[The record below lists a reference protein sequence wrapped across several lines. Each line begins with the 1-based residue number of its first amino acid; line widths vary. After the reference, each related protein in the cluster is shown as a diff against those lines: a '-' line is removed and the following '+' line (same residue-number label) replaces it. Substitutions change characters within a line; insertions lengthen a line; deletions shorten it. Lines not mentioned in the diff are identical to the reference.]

1 MSALHWSADIL
12 VCAGKLSA
20 IKTTLRR
27 IRVITIVAPIA
38 AIALLE
44 IARTSIIGGLPA
56 RDRLILDG
64 AAVVVFV
71 VFAIGMFR
79 FVGDTQQRLERRNEE
94 LLALHDAGLDIASDL
109 SLDVVLKKA
118 VDRARSL
125 LGAKYGALSVIDDH
139 GNIEAFITSGISDE
153 TRAAIGPPPVGHGVL
168 GVVLNEG
175 VRLRLPDIA
184 HHPKSAGFPQNHPH
198 MKSLLAVPVPSKAFR
213 GNLYLAD
220 KKNSNGTFSADDER
234 TLERFAVQAAIAIDN
249 AQLHA
254 KVADLAVA
262 QERVR
267 IAHEM
272 HDGLAQVLGYVNTK
286 VQAATAYLT
295 RGKVDEATQQM
306 KELAVSAREAY
317 TDVRES
323 IVGLRSLPEEGR
335 SLRDALIEFVERW
348 KEQSGVVAA
357 VNIDGS
363 LKLRS
368 AVELQLIR
376 IVQESLTNVRKHAK
390 ASRVWIDVKREGE
403 TLRACVKD
411 DGVGFL
417 RTAPKRGEFPR
428 FGLTT
433 MHERAES
440 IGGALMIDS
449 APGEGTTVNFE
460 MPLAR
465 ALGE

>member
-1 MSALHWSADIL
+1 M
-12 VCAGKLSA
+12 
-20 IKTTLRR
+20 
-27 IRVITIVAPIA
+27 
-38 AIALLE
+38 
-44 IARTSIIGGLPA
+44 ARTSVLGNLPPEK
-56 RDRLILDG
+56 RLILD
-64 AAVVVFV
+64 ASAIVVFV
-71 VFAIGMFR
+71 VFAIGMLR
-79 FVGDTQQRLERRNEE
+79 FVGDTQRRLERRNEE
-94 LLALHDAGLDIASDL
+94 LLALHSAGLDVASEL
-109 SLDVVLKKA
+109 SLDVLLKKA

-125 LGAKYGALSVIDDH
+125 VGAKYGALSIIDDH
-139 GNIEAFITSGISDE
+139 GHIEAFITSGISDE

-168 GVVLNEG
+168 GVVLHEG
-175 VRLRLPDIA
+175 VHLRLSDIA
-184 HHPKSAGFPQNHPH
+184 RHPKSAGFPANHPH
-198 MKSLLAVPVPSKAFR
+198 MKSLLAVPVPSRVFR

-220 KKNSNGTFSADDER
+220 KAGGDGTFNSDDEQ
-234 TLERFAVQAAIAIDN
+234 TLERFALQAAIAIDN

-254 KVADLAVA
+254 KAADLAIA

-295 RGKVDEATQQM
+295 RGKIEEANQQM

-323 IVGLRSLPEEGR
+323 IVGLRTLPDEGR
-335 SLRDALIEFVERW
+335 SLRDALTEFVERW
-348 KEQSGVVAA
+348 KEQSGVVAT
-357 VNIDGS
+357 VEIDGS
-363 LKLRS
+363 MRLRT

-390 ASRVWIDVKREGE
+390 ASRVWVDIRRDGE

-417 RTAPKRGEFPR
+417 RTAPKRGDFPR

-440 IGGALMIDS
+440 IGGALIIDS
-449 APGEGTTVNFE
+449 KPGEGTTVNFE
-460 MPLAR
+460 MPVAR

>member
-1 MSALHWSADIL
+1 M
-12 VCAGKLSA
+12 
-20 IKTTLRR
+20 
-27 IRVITIVAPIA
+27 
-38 AIALLE
+38 
-44 IARTSIIGGLPA
+44 RTSVVAGLPA
-56 RDRLILDG
+56 EKRVSLDG
-64 AAVVVFV
+64 AAVVVFI
-71 VFAIGMFR
+71 VFAIAMYR
-79 FVGDTQQRLERRNEE
+79 LAGDTQQRLERRHEE
-94 LLALHDAGLDIASDL
+94 LLALHAAGLDIASEL
-109 SLDVVLKKA
+109 SLDVVLKKV

-125 LGAKYGALSVIDDH
+125 VGAKYGALSVIDDRGH
-139 GNIEAFITSGISDE
+139 IEAFITSGISDE

-175 VRLRLPDIA
+175 VRLRLSDIA
-184 HHPKSAGFPQNHPH
+184 QHPKSAGFPANHPH
-198 MKSLLAVPVPSKAFR
+198 MKSLLAVPVPSQVFR

-220 KKNSNGTFSADDER
+220 KEAGGGTFSIDDEQ
-234 TLERFAVQAAIAIDN
+234 TLERFALQAAIAIDN

-254 KVADLAVA
+254 KAADLAVA

-286 VQAATAYLT
+286 AQAATLYLN
-295 RGKVDEATQQM
+295 RGKVEEATQQM
-306 KELAVSAREAY
+306 NELAVSAREAY

-335 SLRDALIEFVERW
+335 TLRDALIEFVERW
-348 KEQSGVVAA
+348 KEQSGVVAT

-363 LKLRS
+363 MKLRA

-390 ASRVWIDVKREGE
+390 ASRVWVDIRRDGE
-403 TLRACVKD
+403 TLRASVKD
-411 DGVGFL
+411 DGAGFL
-417 RTAPKRGEFPR
+417 RGTPNRGEFPR

-433 MHERAES
+433 MHERAAG

-449 APGEGTTVNFE
+449 TPGQGTTVNFE

>member
-1 MSALHWSADIL
+1 M
-12 VCAGKLSA
+12 
-20 IKTTLRR
+20 
-27 IRVITIVAPIA
+27 
-38 AIALLE
+38 E
-44 IARTSIIGGLPA
+44 IARTSIIGNLTTEE
-56 RDRLILDG
+56 RLFLDG
-64 AAVVVFV
+64 AAVVVFT

-79 FVGDTQQRLERRNEE
+79 FVGDTQRRLERRNEE
-94 LLALHDAGLDIASDL
+94 LLALHGAGLDVASEL
-109 SLDVVLKKA
+109 SQDVVLKKA

-125 LGAKYGALSVIDDH
+125 VGAKYGALSVIDDR

-168 GVVLNEG
+168 GVVLHEG

-184 HHPKSAGFPQNHPH
+184 HHPKSAGFPASHPH
-198 MKSLLAVPVPSKAFR
+198 MKSLLAVPVPSQAFR

-220 KKNSNGTFSADDER
+220 KEGGDGTFSIDDEQ

-254 KVADLAVA
+254 KAADLAIA

-286 VQAATAYLT
+286 VQAATAYLN
-295 RGKVDEATQQM
+295 RGKVDEAKQQLQ
-306 KELAVSAREAY
+306 ELAVSAREAY

-323 IVGLRSLPEEGR
+323 IVGLRALPEEGR
-335 SLRDALIEFVERW
+335 TMADALTEFIERW
-348 KEQSGVVAA
+348 KEQSGVIA
-357 VNIDGS
+357 VVNVDPA
-363 LKLRS
+363 LKLRA

-390 ASRVWIDVKREGE
+390 ASRVWVDIKRDGE

-449 APGEGTTVNFE
+449 APDQGTTVNFE

>member
-1 MSALHWSADIL
+1 M
-12 VCAGKLSA
+12 V
-20 IKTTLRR
+20 
-27 IRVITIVAPIA
+27 
-38 AIALLE
+38 
-44 IARTSIIGGLPA
+44 RTSVIGGLPPEK
-56 RDRLILDG
+56 RLVLDT
-64 AAVVVFV
+64 AAIVIFV
-71 VFAIGMFR
+71 VFAIAMYR
-79 FVGDTQQRLERRNEE
+79 FVGDTQKRLERRNEE
-94 LLALHDAGLDIASDL
+94 LLALHAAGLDVASNL
-109 SLDVVLKKA
+109 SLDVVLEKA

-125 LGAKYGALSVIDDH
+125 VGAKYGALSVINDR
-139 GNIEAFITSGISDE
+139 GQIEAFITSGISNE

-175 VRLRLPDIA
+175 VRLRLQDIA
-184 HHPKSAGFPQNHPH
+184 HHPKSAGFPPNHPH
-198 MKSLLAVPVPSKAFR
+198 MKSLLAVPVPSQMFR

-220 KKNSNGTFSADDER
+220 KEAGDGTFSADDEQ
-234 TLERFAVQAAIAIDN
+234 TLERFALQAALAIDN
-249 AQLHA
+249 AQLHSKA
-254 KVADLAVA
+254 ADLAVA

-295 RGKVDEATQQM
+295 RGKTEEATQQM

-323 IVGLRSLPEEGR
+323 IVGLRALPEEGR
-335 SLRDALIEFVERW
+335 TLRDALVEFVERW
-348 KEQSGVVAA
+348 KEQSGVLAT

-363 LKLRS
+363 LKLRA

-390 ASRVWIDVKREGE
+390 ASRVWIDIRRDGE
-403 TLRACVKD
+403 TLRACVRD
-411 DGVGFL
+411 DGAGFVPGE
-417 RTAPKRGEFPR
+417 TKRGEFPR

-433 MHERAES
+433 MHERAAG
-440 IGGALMIDS
+440 IGGALAIDS
-449 APGEGTTVNFE
+449 TPGQGTTVNFE